1 MEIFDIITA
10 VNRLKEKIMDLSK
23 KIDYLSESQSQ
34 QLNRKYL
41 DEAAACK
48 LLRVSPRTLAK
59 MRADGTIPYIRIRRR
74 ILYLTSDL
82 NDYLDHSCF
91 RKGDPP

>member
-10 VNRLKEKIMDLSK
+10 VNRLKEKVTELSS
-23 KIDYLSESQSQ
+23 KIDNLTASPLQ
-34 QLNRKYL
+34 QLNKKYL

-48 LLRVSPRTLAK
+48 LLRISPRTLAK
-59 MRADGTIPYIRIRRR
+59 MRNDGTIPFIRIRRR
-74 ILYLTSDL
+74 ILYLASDL
-82 NDYLDHSCF
+82 NDYLDHRCF